1 MTLQEKISI
10 GMQAISFIGIIFGV
24 YLYFRKPQEKSETT
38 DAVFKERMDNY
49 ETTTKEAI
57 KLALNHSHTVESKLD
72 AHIKES
78 QTKGECD
85 ARWQGRVETLLEE
98 RLPRK

>member
-10 GMQAISFIGIIFGV
+10 VMQVISLIGILFAV
-24 YLYFRKPQEKSETT
+24 FLYFKKPQEKAETT

-49 ETTTKEAI
+49 DTTTKEAI

-72 AHIKES
+72 SHIKES
-78 QTKGECD
+78 QTKGEAD
-85 ARWQGRVETLLEE
+85 ARWQGRMETLLEE

>member
-10 GMQAISFIGIIFGV
+10 ALQLITFIGIIFSV
-24 YLYFRKPQEKSETT
+24 YLYFRRPQEKSETT
-38 DAVFKERMDNY
+38 DAVFNERMNNY
-49 ETTTKEAI
+49 EATTKEAI
-57 KLALNHSHTVESKLD
+57 ALALNHSHTVESKLD
-72 AHIKES
+72 SHIKES

>member
-10 GMQAISFIGIIFGV
+10 VMQAISFIGIIFGV
-24 YLYFRKPQEKSETT
+24 YLYFRRPQEKSETT

-72 AHIKES
+72 SHIKES
-78 QTKGECD
+78 QTKGEAD
-85 ARWQGRVETLLEE
+85 ARWQGRMETLLEE
-98 RLPRK
+98 RLTRK